1 MSNKTIYILIVD
13 DNQNNLFTLHTLI
26 EEYLDAN
33 ILEANSGMEA
43 LSILL
48 TEKVDLVILDVQMP
62 EMDGFETAQA
72 IRERKKT
79 QHIPI
84 VFLTAAY
91 KSDEFQQKGFSV
103 GAADYL
109 TKPID
114 KPQLIARIKSYLRFI
129 EQDYQHKQ
137 ELEHKVEERTA
148 KLSETNQLLNKE
160 ISERKQIEEALQT
173 AKEEAEAANVAKSQ
187 FLANMSHELR
197 TPLNAIIGYSEML
210 TEDAEELKQND
221 FVPDLQKIRAAGK
234 HLLGLIND
242 VLDLSK
248 IEAGKMELFIENV
261 DLQIILDE
269 VKGTVQPLMEKKDNL
284 FQMELSD
291 GLGKMQTD
299 MTKLRQILLNL
310 LSNAAKF
317 TENGIIH
324 FRINRQTRQ
333 NGDRIVFCVAD
344 DGIGMTEDQQD
355 KLFQPFT
362 QADVS
367 TTRRYGGTGLGLS
380 ITKQFIEMM
389 GGSIHMNSKLG
400 NGCTFSVDLPAQIDS
415 AQIED
420 SSETQPADL
429 SKEENII
436 LIIDDDVVMCHLLKD
451 DLTKLGYAVVMAAN
465 GDEGMDLAYKLHPK
479 TILLNVQM
487 SGMEGWRVLSA
498 LKNDLF
504 FALIRVILIVM
515 DADTNQWYAMDATEC
530 LDKSAVRTQ
539 LAVFLEKYLVDDD
552 SIGSIMV
559 VEDDMIW
566 RGTMTH
572 LLENQGWRVLQADNG
587 QVALEELK
595 DQQFN
600 EQPKLILLD
609 LNMPV
614 MDGFEFITHLMKEEK
629 CCFIPIVV
637 LTSRNLSAEEQ
648 VHLNQSVKFI
658 LQKDTYTKNE
668 LAQHIHQMIAKT
680 LNKISELLIV

>member
-1 MSNKTIYILIVD
+1 MPNKTIDILIVD
-13 DNQNNLFTLHTLI
+13 DNQNNRFTLHTLI

-33 ILEANSGMEA
+33 IIEANSGMEA
-43 LSILL
+43 LSIIL
-48 TEKVDLVILDVQMP
+48 TEKVDLVLLDVQMP

-114 KPQLIARIKSYLRFI
+114 KPQLISRIKSYIRFI

-148 KLSETNQLLNKE
+148 KLSETNKLLNKE

-173 AKEEAEAANVAKSQ
+173 AKEAAEAANVAKSQ

-210 TEDAEELKQND
+210 TEDAEELEQDD
-221 FVPDLQKIRAAGK
+221 FIPDLQKIRAAGK

-248 IEAGKMELFIENV
+248 IESGKMELFIEKFE
-261 DLQIILDE
+261 LQILLDE

-284 FQMELSD
+284 FKMALSD

-317 TENGIIH
+317 TEKGTIH
-324 FRINRQTRQ
+324 FIINRQTRQ
-333 NGDRIVFCVAD
+333 NGDWIVFCVTD
-344 DGIGMTEDQQD
+344 DGIGMTETQQD

-367 TTRRYGGTGLGLS
+367 TTRRYGGTGLGLT

-389 GGSIHMNSKLG
+389 GGSIHTNSKLG
-400 NGCTFSVDLPAQIDS
+400 SGCTFSVELPAQIDTT
-415 AQIED
+415 QIKD
-420 SSETQPADL
+420 SSETQPSDL
-429 SKEENII
+429 SNEENII
-436 LIIDDDVVMCHLLKD
+436 LIIDDDAVMRHLLKD
-451 DLTKLGYAVVMAAN
+451 DLTKLGYAVAMAAN
-465 GDEGMDLAYKLHPK
+465 GDEGIDLAYKRHPK

-552 SIGSIMV
+552 SIGSILV
-559 VEDDMIW
+559 IEDDMIW

-587 QVALEELK
+587 QVALKKLK

-614 MDGFEFITHLMKEEK
+614 MDGFEFITHFMNDEK
-629 CCFIPIVV
+629 CGSIPVVV

-648 VHLNQSVKFI
+648 VHLNQSVKVI
-658 LQKDTYTKNE
+658 LQKETYTKNE
-668 LAQHIHQMIAKT
+668 LAQHIHQMIANTK
-680 LNKISELLIV
+680 

>member
-1 MSNKTIYILIVD
+1 MSNKTIDILIVD

-43 LSILL
+43 LSIIL

-114 KPQLIARIKSYLRFI
+114 KPQLIARIKSYIRFI

-148 KLSETNQLLNKE
+148 KLSESNKLLNKE
-160 ISERKQIEEALQT
+160 IGERKQIEEALQS
-173 AKEEAEAANVAKSQ
+173 AKEAAETANVAKSQ

-210 TEDAEELKQND
+210 TEDAEELEQND
-221 FVPDLQKIRAAGK
+221 FIPDLQKICAAGK

-248 IEAGKMELFIENV
+248 IESGKMELFIENV

-269 VKGTVQPLMEKKDNL
+269 VKGTVQPLMEKKENV
-284 FQMELSD
+284 FKMELSD

-317 TENGIIH
+317 TEKGIIH
-324 FRINRQTRQ
+324 FRINRQIRQ
-333 NGDRIVFCVAD
+333 NGDRIVFCVTD
-344 DGIGMTEDQQD
+344 DGIGMTEDQQE

-380 ITKQFIEMM
+380 ITKQFTEMM

-400 NGCTFSVDLPAQIDS
+400 NGCTFSIDLPAQIDT

-420 SSETQPADL
+420 ASETQPSDL

-436 LIIDDDVVMCHLLKD
+436 LIIDDDAVMRHLLKD
-451 DLTKLGYAVVMAAN
+451 DLTKLDYAVVMAAN
-465 GDEGMDLAYKLHPK
+465 GDEGMDLAYKLHPN

-515 DADTNQWYAMDATEC
+515 DADSNQWYAMDATEC
-530 LDKSAVRTQ
+530 LDKAAVRTQ
-539 LAVFLEKYLVDDD
+539 LAVFLEKFLVDDD
-552 SIGSIMV
+552 SIGSILV

-587 QVALEELK
+587 QVALEKLK

-614 MDGFEFITHLMKEEK
+614 MDGFEFITHFMNDEK
-629 CCFIPIVV
+629 CCSIPVVV
-637 LTSRNLSAEEQ
+637 LTSRNLNAEEQ
-648 VHLNQSVKFI
+648 LHLNQSVKFI

-668 LAQHIHQMIAKT
+668 LAQHIHQMIANT
-680 LNKISELLIV
+680 VNKNSG

>member
-1 MSNKTIYILIVD
+1 MPNKTIDILIVD
-13 DNQNNLFTLHTLI
+13 DNKNNLFTLHTLI

-33 ILEANSGMEA
+33 ILEANSGMDA
-43 LSILL
+43 LSIIL

-72 IRERKKT
+72 IRDRKKT

-114 KPQLIARIKSYLRFI
+114 KPQLIARIKSYIRFI

-160 ISERKQIEEALQT
+160 ISERKQIEDALQT
-173 AKEEAEAANVAKSQ
+173 AKEAAEAANIAKSQ

-210 TEDAEELKQND
+210 TEDAEDAEQND
-221 FVPDLQKIRAAGK
+221 FIPDLQKIRAAGK

-248 IEAGKMELFIENV
+248 IESGKMELFIENV

-269 VKGTVQPLMEKKDNL
+269 VKGTVQPLMEKKENL
-284 FQMELSD
+284 FKMELSD
-291 GLGKMQTD
+291 SLGKMQTD

-317 TENGIIH
+317 TEKGIVHLKIK
-324 FRINRQTRQ
+324 RQTRQ
-333 NGDRIVFCVAD
+333 NRDWIIFCVVD
-344 DGIGMTEDQQD
+344 DGIGMTEAQQE

-380 ITKQFIEMM
+380 ITKQFTEMM
-389 GGSIHMNSKLG
+389 GGSIYMNSKFG
-400 NGCTFSVDLPAQIDS
+400 NGCTFSIDLPAQVDT

-420 SSETQPADL
+420 ASETQPSDL

-436 LIIDDDVVMCHLLKD
+436 LIIDDDAVMCHLLKD

-465 GDEGMDLAYKLHPK
+465 GDEGIDLAYKRHPN

-498 LKNDLF
+498 LKNDAF
-504 FALIRVILIVM
+504 FALVRVILIVM
-515 DADTNQWYAMDATEC
+515 DADSNQWYAMDATDC
-530 LDKSAVRTQ
+530 LDKAAVRTQ
-539 LAVFLEKYLVDDD
+539 LAVFLEKYLVNED
-552 SIGSIMV
+552 STGSIMV

-572 LLENQGWRVLQADNG
+572 ILENQGWRVLQADNG

-595 DQQFN
+595 DQEFN

-614 MDGFEFITHLMKEEK
+614 MDGFEFITHLRNDEK
-629 CCFIPIVV
+629 NCSIPTVV

-658 LQKDTYTKNE
+658 LRKETYTKNE
-668 LAQHIHQMIAKT
+668 LAQHIHQMIANT
-680 LNKISELLIV
+680 R